1 MSRDY
6 LHQCRELF
14 EPLTTIRYGRA
25 QGLDRIQDEA
35 ARIQS
40 SRRLTYDDIARIRD
54 SEAWNADIFGY
65 WPSRDEIESVIE
77 STQWDFWNLPKRET
91 KAITG
96 LFRVFRQ
103 IEPVSVILRFVV
115 PRHYGIMSPPV
126 RKVLGLG
133 SFRRHAEEY
142 LAYLT
147 NLRDL
152 RDDRGF
158 DTAADVDM
166 ALWVLQ
172 VGVLDNLLARSF
184 GSRCRNLK
192 REFHRDSKLREIRV
206 ANLTRQLFSDL
217 SRAELAEALLAT
229 NVELAAQ
236 VAGIE
241 FERSVKRLT
250 RAKPDD
256 TLSDL
261 VRDELPPLLREL
273 GQREGRTT
281 TTIIECKEAVRTRN
295 DAVHSEGA
303 PSIGRINRL
312 IEAMKAVGEMERARC
327 PRPKTGADV
336 PAAEGTDASAKGTLT
351 AFWREPTIDELAAEQ
366 GIGSPLP
373 FEAVVGAATD
383 LWDDDDDFD
392 LFVQGIQD
400 RRLEQAESGG
410 DER

>member
-1 MSRDY
+1 MSQDY

-14 EPLTTIRYGRA
+14 EPLTTIRYGRT

-35 ARIQS
+35 ARVQS
-40 SRRLTYDDIARIRD
+40 SRRLTYDDIAMIRD
-54 SEAWNADIFGY
+54 SDAWNADLFGY
-65 WPSRDEIESVIE
+65 WPARDEIESVIE

-91 KAITG
+91 KAITD

-133 SFRRHAEEY
+133 SFRRHAGEYRAY
-142 LAYLT
+142 LA

-158 DTAADVDM
+158 DTVADVDM

-172 VGVLDNLLARSF
+172 VGVLDNLLAGSF
-184 GSRCRNLK
+184 GSRCRSLK
-192 REFHRDSKLREIRV
+192 REFNRDSKLREIRV
-206 ANLTRQLFSDL
+206 GNLTRQLFSDL

-241 FERSVKRLT
+241 FERSVRRVT

-256 TLSDL
+256 KLWDL
-261 VRDELPPLLREL
+261 VRDELPPLIREF
-273 GQREGRTT
+273 GQGEGRTT
-281 TTIIECKEAVRTRN
+281 TTIMEFKEAVRTRN

-303 PSIGRINRL
+303 PSKGRINRL
-312 IEAMKAVGEMERARC
+312 IEAMKAVGEMEQARR
-327 PRPKTGADV
+327 PRPKTDADV
-336 PAAEGTDASAKGTLT
+336 PADEGTDASANGTLT
-351 AFWREPTIDELAAEQ
+351 AFSSEATIDELAAEQ
-366 GIGSPLP
+366 GIVSPQP

-392 LFVQGIQD
+392 LFVQGIKD
-400 RRLEQAESGG
+400 RGQEQAESGG